1 MVKVLVPAEH
11 PALKTSLALGILVF
25 CLVGRRQKK
34 AGDGGPASYSCS
46 DHGFV
51 LSQHSVDSY
60 DPAWAAG
67 GGGLEYSVLPQ
78 FSDLINLLSRTEA
91 RYRPVRSAHIP
102 FPRVSGLW
110 TASFEC
116 LAFPGCA

>member
-1 MVKVLVPAEH
+1 MVVPHHTAV
-11 PALKTSLALGILVF
+11 PIMALSCLSTQLTRMILP
-25 CLVGRRQKK
+25 GRR
-34 AGDGGPASYSCS
+34 
-46 DHGFV
+46 
-51 LSQHSVDSY
+51 
-60 DPAWAAG
+60 

-91 RYRPVRSAHIP
+91 RYRPVRSAPIP